1 MKTLEHLKTL
11 YLSYVDQSSDSRAA
25 SEKARDYY
33 DGKQLSAEVLAEY
46 KKRKQPPTV
55 KNRIKPKV
63 DSLIGIEVQS
73 RTDPKGFPRNPDDE
87 DSAKAITDALRFV
100 VDNNDFDSIKTEV
113 SEDIFIEG
121 TGAAIVEVKRKRDQF
136 EIDVKRIPWD
146 RLVTDPHAAR
156 RDGDDSTFDG
166 QAIWMDKAVA
176 IDLFPDAD
184 ESVFSTSTEQD
195 SNDAHEDRPKD
206 IYYDASRDRVKLIEL
221 YFYDKK
227 WHHAIFTGN
236 GFVVEPRLS
245 IYLDE
250 DGEPMNPI
258 ELRHAFIDRENNAYG
273 PVRNWMPIQ
282 DEINMFSSKALH
294 ALSTRQ
300 IIMEEGAVDNV
311 NKARA
316 ELHKTD
322 GVLVRNKG
330 FEFEIS
336 SNDGLSAG
344 NFNLYSDAKGE
355 IDSVGANAALNG
367 TEDRNQIGRASCR
380 ERV

>member
-1 MKTLEHLKTL
+1 
-11 YLSYVDQSSDSRAA
+11 
-25 SEKARDYY
+25 
-33 DGKQLSAEVLAEY
+33 
-46 KKRKQPPTV
+46 
-55 KNRIKPKV
+55 
-63 DSLIGIEVQS
+63 
-73 RTDPKGFPRNPDDE
+73 
-87 DSAKAITDALRFV
+87 
-100 VDNNDFDSIKTEV
+100 V

-367 TEDRNQIGRASCR
+367 TEDRNLSGRALQARQQGGVLELTGVIDGIRDWQKRIYRQIWYRIKQFWTEQRWIRVTDDVRNIKFIGLNR
-380 ERV
+380 EVTVRDQLE